1 MWRWLTHNHQTL
13 TGIGAM
19 LVGIAALFV
28 AWDQGRVMRAQQHG
42 AVVPVLQLDGFLMS
56 RPETRS
62 IGLRVYNNG
71 VGPAMVESVSVR
83 RDGVAMSD
91 FSQLF
96 EYVPDDQDRSWA
108 SLAGRTLAP
117 GGMIEP
123 IMVVW
128 PRDALEGS
136 DLGALLEEWARW
148 EAEACYCSVF
158 DRCWTTN
165 TSNARPQPV
174 RQCVAQ
180 QDDVF
185 QTIGSAPEA
194 QEPEQ

>member
-1 MWRWLTHNHQTL
+1 MWRWLSHNHQTL
-13 TGIGAM
+13 TAVGAM
-19 LVGIAALFV
+19 LVGVAALFV

-62 IGLRVYNNG
+62 IGLRVHNNG
-71 VGPAMVESVSVR
+71 VGPAMVESVR
-83 RDGVAMSD
+83 LFRDGADMQD
-91 FSQLF
+91 FSPLLD
-96 EYVPDDQDRSWA
+96 VLPADQDRSWA
-108 SLAGRTLAP
+108 SLVGRTLAP

-123 IMVVW
+123 LMIQW
-128 PRDALEGS
+128 PRASLDAPGLD
-136 DLGALLEEWARW
+136 DLLAEWERW
-148 EAEACYCSVF
+148 EVEACYCSVF

-165 TSNARPQPV
+165 TANARPEPV
-174 RQCVAQ
+174 RHCEAQ
-180 QDDVF
+180 RDDVF